1 MQPTIQRVNDSLRR
15 RGYETWFDL
24 TDMKG
29 STMEAMSGA
38 IEGAACM
45 LFGVSRA
52 YKESS
57 NCRLEANCKACC
69 DHPRGV
75 GRRF

>member
-1 MQPTIQRVNDSLRR
+1 
-15 RGYETWFDL
+15 
-24 TDMKG
+24 MKG

-69 DHPRGV
+69 DHPRGG